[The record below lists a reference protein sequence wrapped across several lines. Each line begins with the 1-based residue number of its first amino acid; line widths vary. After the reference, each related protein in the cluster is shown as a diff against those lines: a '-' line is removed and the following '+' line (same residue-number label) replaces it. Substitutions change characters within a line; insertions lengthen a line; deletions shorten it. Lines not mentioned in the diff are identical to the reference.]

1 MIDGVAMGAALVAGL
16 VGSAH
21 CFGMCGGIAGAMG
34 MAAAQN
40 GVRGSRLGLQAT
52 LYNLGRISSYVLGGV
67 IVGILGAALGDMIN
81 LPSWSLWLRGLTG
94 LVLVLLGL
102 QIAFGWRLLTF
113 FERGG
118 AHLWRRLGPLA
129 GRLLGKRS
137 AINALG
143 LGMLW
148 GWLPCGLSYSMLLV
162 AATTGTAWGGGA
174 VMLAF
179 GLGTLPSMI
188 AASYAGGRLGALPG
202 GRRTRIIAGLLIALM
217 GIWTAAV
224 PMRHISHGSGGH
236 DGHDSMQHENHAG

>member
-1 MIDGVAMGAALVAGL
+1 MIDGVAMSAALVAGL
-16 VGSAH
+16 IGSAH

-40 GVRGSRLGLQAT
+40 GVRGGRLGLQAT
-52 LYNLGRISSYVLGGV
+52 LYNVGRITSYVVAGV
-67 IVGILGAALGDMIN
+67 IVGLLGSALGDMID
-81 LPSWSLWLRGLTG
+81 LPSWSLWLRGITG

-113 FERGG
+113 LERGG
-118 AHLWRRLGPLA
+118 ARLWRRLSPLA
-129 GRLLGKRS
+129 GRLLGKRG

-162 AATTGTAWGGGA
+162 AATTGTAVGGGA
-174 VMLAF
+174 IMLAF

-188 AASYAGGRLGALPG
+188 GASYAGGRIGGLPG
-202 GRRTRIIAGLLIALM
+202 GRRTRVIAGLLIALM

-224 PMRHISHGSGGH
+224 PMRHIGSGGH
-236 DGHDSMQHENHAG
+236 DGHGSMQHEHHAG

>member
-1 MIDGVAMGAALVAGL
+1 MIDGVAMSAALVAGL
-16 VGSAH
+16 IGSAH

-40 GVRGSRLGLQAT
+40 GVRGGRLGLQAT
-52 LYNLGRISSYVLGGV
+52 LYNVGRISSYVVAGV
-67 IVGILGAALGDMIN
+67 IVGLLGSALGDMID
-81 LPSWSLWLRGLTG
+81 LPSWSLWLRGITG

-113 FERGG
+113 LERGG
-118 AHLWRRLGPLA
+118 ARLWRRLSPLA
-129 GRLLGKRS
+129 GRLLGKRG

-148 GWLPCGLSYSMLLV
+148 GWLPCGLSYSMLLI
-162 AATTGTAWGGGA
+162 AATTGTAVGGGA
-174 VMLAF
+174 IMLAF

-188 AASYAGGRLGALPG
+188 GASYAGGRIGGLPG
-202 GRRTRIIAGLLIALM
+202 GRRTRVIAGLLIALM

-224 PMRHISHGSGGH
+224 PMRHIGSGGH
-236 DGHDSMQHENHAG
+236 DGHGSMQHEHHAG

>member
-1 MIDGVAMGAALVAGL
+1 MIDGVAMSAALVAGL
-16 VGSAH
+16 IGSAH

-40 GVRGSRLGLQAT
+40 GVRGGRLGLQAT
-52 LYNLGRISSYVLGGV
+52 LYNVGRISSYVVAGV
-67 IVGILGAALGDMIN
+67 IVGLLGSALGDMID
-81 LPSWSLWLRGLTG
+81 LPSWSLWLRGITG
-94 LVLVLLGL
+94 LVLLLLGL

-113 FERGG
+113 LERGG
-118 AHLWRRLGPLA
+118 ARLWRRLSPLA
-129 GRLLGKRS
+129 GRLLGKRG

-162 AATTGTAWGGGA
+162 AATTGTAVSGGA
-174 VMLAF
+174 IMLAF

-188 AASYAGGRLGALPG
+188 GASYAGGRIGGLPG
-202 GRRTRIIAGLLIALM
+202 GRRTRVIAGLLIALM

-224 PMRHISHGSGGH
+224 PMRHIGSGGH
-236 DGHDSMQHENHAG
+236 DGHGSMQHEHHAG

>member
-1 MIDGVAMGAALVAGL
+1 MIDGVAMSAALVAGL
-16 VGSAH
+16 IGSAH

-40 GVRGSRLGLQAT
+40 GVRGGRLGLQAT
-52 LYNLGRISSYVLGGV
+52 LYNVGRITSYVVAGV
-67 IVGILGAALGDMIN
+67 IVGLLGSALGDMID
-81 LPSWSLWLRGLTG
+81 LPSWSLWLRGITG

-113 FERGG
+113 LERGG
-118 AHLWRRLGPLA
+118 ARLWRRLSPLA
-129 GRLLGKRS
+129 GRLLGKRG

-143 LGMLW
+143 LGMFW

-162 AATTGTAWGGGA
+162 AATTGTAVGGGA
-174 VMLAF
+174 IMLAF

-188 AASYAGGRLGALPG
+188 GASYAGGRIGGLPG
-202 GRRTRIIAGLLIALM
+202 GRRTRVIAGLLIALM

-224 PMRHISHGSGGH
+224 PMRHIGSGGH
-236 DGHDSMQHENHAG
+236 DGHGSMQHEHHAG

>member
-1 MIDGVAMGAALVAGL
+1 MIDGVAMSAALVAGL
-16 VGSAH
+16 IGSAH

-40 GVRGSRLGLQAT
+40 GVRGGRLGLQAT
-52 LYNLGRISSYVLGGV
+52 LYNVGRITSYVVAGV
-67 IVGILGAALGDMIN
+67 IVGLLGSALGDMID
-81 LPSWSLWLRGLTG
+81 LPSWSLWLRGTTG

-113 FERGG
+113 LERGG
-118 AHLWRRLGPLA
+118 ARLWRRLSPLA

-162 AATTGTAWGGGA
+162 AATTGTAVSGGA
-174 VMLAF
+174 IMLAF

-188 AASYAGGRLGALPG
+188 GASYAGGRIGGLPG
-202 GRRTRIIAGLLIALM
+202 GRRTRVIAGLLIALM

-224 PMRHISHGSGGH
+224 PMRHIGSGGH
-236 DGHDSMQHENHAG
+236 DGHGSMQHEHHAG

>member
-1 MIDGVAMGAALVAGL
+1 MIDGVAMSAALVAGL
-16 VGSAH
+16 IGSAH

-40 GVRGSRLGLQAT
+40 GVRGGRLGLHAT
-52 LYNLGRISSYVLGGV
+52 LYNVGRITSYVVAGV
-67 IVGILGAALGDMIN
+67 IVGLLGSALGDMID
-81 LPSWSLWLRGLTG
+81 LPSWSLWLRGITG

-113 FERGG
+113 LERGG
-118 AHLWRRLGPLA
+118 ARLWRRLSPLA
-129 GRLLGKRS
+129 GRLLGKRG

-162 AATTGTAWGGGA
+162 AATTGTAVGGGA
-174 VMLAF
+174 IMLAF

-188 AASYAGGRLGALPG
+188 GASYAGGRIGGLPG
-202 GRRTRIIAGLLIALM
+202 GRRTRVIAGLLIALM

-224 PMRHISHGSGGH
+224 PMRHIGSGGH
-236 DGHDSMQHENHAG
+236 DGHGSMQHEHHAD

>member
-1 MIDGVAMGAALVAGL
+1 MIDGVAMSAALVAGL
-16 VGSAH
+16 IGSAH

-40 GVRGSRLGLQAT
+40 GVRGGRLGLQAT
-52 LYNLGRISSYVLGGV
+52 LYNVGRITSYVVAGV
-67 IVGILGAALGDMIN
+67 IVGLLGSALGDMID
-81 LPSWSLWLRGLTG
+81 LPSWSLWLRGITG

-113 FERGG
+113 LERGG
-118 AHLWRRLGPLA
+118 ARLWRRLSPLA

-148 GWLPCGLSYSMLLV
+148 GWLPCGLSYSMLLI
-162 AATTGTAWGGGA
+162 AATTGTAVGGGA
-174 VMLAF
+174 IMLAF

-188 AASYAGGRLGALPG
+188 GASYAGGRIGGLPG
-202 GRRTRIIAGLLIALM
+202 GRRTRVIAGLLIALM

-224 PMRHISHGSGGH
+224 PMRHIGSGGH
-236 DGHDSMQHENHAG
+236 DGHGSMQHEHHAG

>member
-1 MIDGVAMGAALVAGL
+1 MIDGVAMSAALVAGL
-16 VGSAH
+16 IGSAH

-40 GVRGSRLGLQAT
+40 GVRGGRLGLQAT
-52 LYNLGRISSYVLGGV
+52 LYNVGRITSYVVAGV
-67 IVGILGAALGDMIN
+67 IVGLLGSALGDMID
-81 LPSWSLWLRGLTG
+81 LPSWSLWLRGITG
-94 LVLVLLGL
+94 LVLLLLGL

-113 FERGG
+113 LERGG
-118 AHLWRRLGPLA
+118 ARLWRRLSPLA
-129 GRLLGKRS
+129 GRLLGKRG

-162 AATTGTAWGGGA
+162 AATTGTAVGGGA
-174 VMLAF
+174 IMLAF

-188 AASYAGGRLGALPG
+188 GASYAGGRIGGLPG
-202 GRRTRIIAGLLIALM
+202 GRRTRVIAGLLIALM

-224 PMRHISHGSGGH
+224 PMRHIGSGGH
-236 DGHDSMQHENHAG
+236 DGHGSMQHEHHAG

>member
-1 MIDGVAMGAALVAGL
+1 MIDGVAMSAALVAGL
-16 VGSAH
+16 IGSAH

-40 GVRGSRLGLQAT
+40 GVRGGRLGLQAT
-52 LYNLGRISSYVLGGV
+52 LYNVGRITSYVVAGI
-67 IVGILGAALGDMIN
+67 IVGLLGSALGDMID
-81 LPSWSLWLRGLTG
+81 LPSWSLWLRGITG

-113 FERGG
+113 LERGG
-118 AHLWRRLGPLA
+118 ARLWRRLSPLA
-129 GRLLGKRS
+129 GRLLGKRG

-162 AATTGTAWGGGA
+162 AATTGTAVGGGA
-174 VMLAF
+174 IMLAF

-188 AASYAGGRLGALPG
+188 GASYAGGRIGGLPG
-202 GRRTRIIAGLLIALM
+202 GRRTRVIAGLLIALM

-224 PMRHISHGSGGH
+224 PMRHIGSGGH
-236 DGHDSMQHENHAG
+236 DGHGSMQHEHHAG

>member
-1 MIDGVAMGAALVAGL
+1 MIDGVAMSAALVAGL
-16 VGSAH
+16 IGSAH

-40 GVRGSRLGLQAT
+40 GVRGGRLGLQAT
-52 LYNLGRISSYVLGGV
+52 LYNVGRISSYVVAGV
-67 IVGILGAALGDMIN
+67 IVGLLGSALGDMID
-81 LPSWSLWLRGLTG
+81 LPSWSLWLRGITG

-113 FERGG
+113 LERGG
-118 AHLWRRLGPLA
+118 ARLWRRLSPLA
-129 GRLLGKRS
+129 GRLLGKRG

-148 GWLPCGLSYSMLLV
+148 GWLPCGLSYSMLLI
-162 AATTGTAWGGGA
+162 AATTGTAVGGGA
-174 VMLAF
+174 IMLAF

-188 AASYAGGRLGALPG
+188 GASYAGGRIGGLPG
-202 GRRTRIIAGLLIALM
+202 GRRTRVIAGLLIALM

-224 PMRHISHGSGGH
+224 PMRHIGSGGH
-236 DGHDSMQHENHAG
+236 DGHGSMQHEHHAD

>member
-1 MIDGVAMGAALVAGL
+1 MIDGVAMSAALVAGL
-16 VGSAH
+16 IGSAH

-40 GVRGSRLGLQAT
+40 GVRGGRLGLQAT
-52 LYNLGRISSYVLGGV
+52 LYNVGRITSYVVAGV
-67 IVGILGAALGDMIN
+67 IVGLLGSALGDMID
-81 LPSWSLWLRGLTG
+81 LPSWSLWLRGITG

-113 FERGG
+113 LERGG
-118 AHLWRRLGPLA
+118 ARLWRRLSPLA
-129 GRLLGKRS
+129 GRLLGKRG

-162 AATTGTAWGGGA
+162 AATTGTAVSGGA
-174 VMLAF
+174 IMLAF

-188 AASYAGGRLGALPG
+188 GASYAGGRIGGLPG
-202 GRRTRIIAGLLIALM
+202 GRRTRVIAGLLIALM

-224 PMRHISHGSGGH
+224 PMRHIGSGGH
-236 DGHDSMQHENHAG
+236 DGHGSMQHEHHAG

>member
-1 MIDGVAMGAALVAGL
+1 MIDGVAMSAALVAGL
-16 VGSAH
+16 IGSAH

-40 GVRGSRLGLQAT
+40 GVRGGRLGLHAT
-52 LYNLGRISSYVLGGV
+52 LYNVGRITSYVVAGV
-67 IVGILGAALGDMIN
+67 IVGLLGSALGDMID
-81 LPSWSLWLRGLTG
+81 LPSWSLWLRGITG

-113 FERGG
+113 LERGG
-118 AHLWRRLGPLA
+118 ARLWRRLSPLA
-129 GRLLGKRS
+129 GRLLGKRG

-162 AATTGTAWGGGA
+162 AATTGNAAGGGA
-174 VMLAF
+174 IMLAF

-188 AASYAGGRLGALPG
+188 GASYAGGRIGGLPG
-202 GRRTRIIAGLLIALM
+202 GRRTRVIAGLLIALM

-224 PMRHISHGSGGH
+224 PMRHIGSGGH
-236 DGHDSMQHENHAG
+236 DGHGSMQHEHHAG

>member
-1 MIDGVAMGAALVAGL
+1 MIDGVAMSAALVAGL
-16 VGSAH
+16 IGSAH

-40 GVRGSRLGLQAT
+40 GVRGGRLGLQAT
-52 LYNLGRISSYVLGGV
+52 LYNVGRITSYVVAGV
-67 IVGILGAALGDMIN
+67 IVGLLGSALGDMID
-81 LPSWSLWLRGLTG
+81 LPSWSLWLRGITG

-113 FERGG
+113 LERGG
-118 AHLWRRLGPLA
+118 ARLWRRLSPLA

-148 GWLPCGLSYSMLLV
+148 GWLPCGLSYSMLLI
-162 AATTGTAWGGGA
+162 ATTTGTAVGGGA
-174 VMLAF
+174 IMLAF

-188 AASYAGGRLGALPG
+188 GASYAGGRIGGLPG
-202 GRRTRIIAGLLIALM
+202 GRRTRVIAGLLIALM

-224 PMRHISHGSGGH
+224 PMRHIGSGGH
-236 DGHDSMQHENHAG
+236 DGHGSMQHEHHAG

>member
-1 MIDGVAMGAALVAGL
+1 MIDGVAMSAALVAGL
-16 VGSAH
+16 IGSAH

-40 GVRGSRLGLQAT
+40 GVRGGRLGLQAT
-52 LYNLGRISSYVLGGV
+52 LYNVGRITSYVVAGV
-67 IVGILGAALGDMIN
+67 IVGLLGSALGDMID
-81 LPSWSLWLRGLTG
+81 LPSWSLWLRGITG

-113 FERGG
+113 LERGG
-118 AHLWRRLGPLA
+118 ARLWRRLSPLA
-129 GRLLGKRS
+129 GRLLGKRG

-162 AATTGTAWGGGA
+162 AATTGSAVGGGA
-174 VMLAF
+174 IMLAF

-188 AASYAGGRLGALPG
+188 GASYAGGRIGGLPG
-202 GRRTRIIAGLLIALM
+202 GRRTRVIAGLLIALM

-224 PMRHISHGSGGH
+224 PMRHIGSGGH
-236 DGHDSMQHENHAG
+236 DGHDSMQHEHHAG

>member
-1 MIDGVAMGAALVAGL
+1 MIDGVAMSAALVAGL
-16 VGSAH
+16 IGSAH

-40 GVRGSRLGLQAT
+40 GVRGGRLGLQAT
-52 LYNLGRISSYVLGGV
+52 LYNVGRITSYVVAGV
-67 IVGILGAALGDMIN
+67 IVGLLGSALGDMID
-81 LPSWSLWLRGLTG
+81 LPSWSLWLRGITG

-113 FERGG
+113 LERGG
-118 AHLWRRLGPLA
+118 ARLWRRLSPLA
-129 GRLLGKRS
+129 GRLLGKRG

-148 GWLPCGLSYSMLLV
+148 GWLPCGLSYSMLLI
-162 AATTGTAWGGGA
+162 AATTGTAVGGGA
-174 VMLAF
+174 IMLAF

-188 AASYAGGRLGALPG
+188 GASYAGGRIGGLPG
-202 GRRTRIIAGLLIALM
+202 GRRTRVIAGLLIALM

-224 PMRHISHGSGGH
+224 PMRHIGSGGH
-236 DGHDSMQHENHAG
+236 DGHGSMQHEHHAG

>member
-1 MIDGVAMGAALVAGL
+1 MIDGVAMSAALVAGL
-16 VGSAH
+16 IGSAH

-40 GVRGSRLGLQAT
+40 GVRGGRLGLQAT
-52 LYNLGRISSYVLGGV
+52 LYNVGRITSYVVAGV
-67 IVGILGAALGDMIN
+67 IVGLLGSALGDMID
-81 LPSWSLWLRGLTG
+81 LPSWSLWLRGTTG

-113 FERGG
+113 LERGG
-118 AHLWRRLGPLA
+118 ARLWRRLSPLA
-129 GRLLGKRS
+129 GRLLGKRG

-148 GWLPCGLSYSMLLV
+148 GWLPCGLSYSMLLI
-162 AATTGTAWGGGA
+162 AATTGTAVGGGA
-174 VMLAF
+174 IMLAF

-188 AASYAGGRLGALPG
+188 GASYAGGRIGGLPG
-202 GRRTRIIAGLLIALM
+202 GRRTRVIAGLLIALM

-224 PMRHISHGSGGH
+224 PMRHIGSGGH
-236 DGHDSMQHENHAG
+236 DGHGSMQHEHHAG

>member
-1 MIDGVAMGAALVAGL
+1 MIDGVAMSAALVAGL
-16 VGSAH
+16 IGSAH

-40 GVRGSRLGLQAT
+40 GVRGGRLGLHAT
-52 LYNLGRISSYVLGGV
+52 LYNVGRITSYVVAGV
-67 IVGILGAALGDMIN
+67 IVGLLGSALGDMID
-81 LPSWSLWLRGLTG
+81 LPSWSLWLRGITG

-113 FERGG
+113 LERGG
-118 AHLWRRLGPLA
+118 ARLWRRLSPLA
-129 GRLLGKRS
+129 GRLLGKRG
-137 AINALG
+137 AINAIG

-162 AATTGTAWGGGA
+162 AATTGSAVGGGA
-174 VMLAF
+174 IMLAF

-188 AASYAGGRLGALPG
+188 GASYAGGRIGGLPG
-202 GRRTRIIAGLLIALM
+202 GRRTRVIAGLLIALM

-224 PMRHISHGSGGH
+224 PMRHIGGGH
-236 DGHDSMQHENHAG
+236 DGHDSMQHEHHAG

>member
-1 MIDGVAMGAALVAGL
+1 MIDGVAMSAALVAGL
-16 VGSAH
+16 IGSAH

-40 GVRGSRLGLQAT
+40 GVRGGRLGLQAT
-52 LYNLGRISSYVLGGV
+52 LYNVGRITSYVVAGV
-67 IVGILGAALGDMIN
+67 IVGLLGSALGDMID
-81 LPSWSLWLRGLTG
+81 LPSWSLWLRGITG
-94 LVLVLLGL
+94 LVLLLLGL

-113 FERGG
+113 LERGG
-118 AHLWRRLGPLA
+118 ARLWRRLSPLA
-129 GRLLGKRS
+129 GRLLGKRG

-162 AATTGTAWGGGA
+162 AATTGTAVSGGA
-174 VMLAF
+174 IMLAF

-188 AASYAGGRLGALPG
+188 GASYAGGRIGGLPG
-202 GRRTRIIAGLLIALM
+202 GRRTRVIAGLLIALM

-224 PMRHISHGSGGH
+224 PMRHIGSGGH
-236 DGHDSMQHENHAG
+236 DGHGSMQHEHHAG

>member
-1 MIDGVAMGAALVAGL
+1 MIDGVAMSAALVAGL
-16 VGSAH
+16 IGSAH

-40 GVRGSRLGLQAT
+40 GVRGGRLGLQAT
-52 LYNLGRISSYVLGGV
+52 LYNVGRITSYVVAGV
-67 IVGILGAALGDMIN
+67 IVGLLGSALGDMID
-81 LPSWSLWLRGLTG
+81 LPSWSLWLRGITG
-94 LVLVLLGL
+94 LVLLLLGL

-113 FERGG
+113 LERGG
-118 AHLWRRLGPLA
+118 ARLWRRLSPLA

-162 AATTGTAWGGGA
+162 AATTGTAVGGGA
-174 VMLAF
+174 IMLAF

-188 AASYAGGRLGALPG
+188 GASYAGGRIGGLPG
-202 GRRTRIIAGLLIALM
+202 GRRTRVIAGLLIALM

-224 PMRHISHGSGGH
+224 PMRHIGSGGH
-236 DGHDSMQHENHAG
+236 DGHGSMQHEHHAG

>member
-1 MIDGVAMGAALVAGL
+1 MSAALVAGL
-16 VGSAH
+16 IGSAH

-40 GVRGSRLGLQAT
+40 GVRGGRLGLQAT
-52 LYNLGRISSYVLGGV
+52 LYNVGRITSYVVAGV
-67 IVGILGAALGDMIN
+67 IVGLLGSALGDMID
-81 LPSWSLWLRGLTG
+81 LPSWSLWLRGITG

-113 FERGG
+113 LERGG
-118 AHLWRRLGPLA
+118 ARLWRRLSPLA
-129 GRLLGKRS
+129 GRLLGKRG

-148 GWLPCGLSYSMLLV
+148 GWLPCGLSYSMLLI
-162 AATTGTAWGGGA
+162 AATTGTAVGGGA
-174 VMLAF
+174 IMLAF

-188 AASYAGGRLGALPG
+188 GASYAGGRIGGLPG
-202 GRRTRIIAGLLIALM
+202 GRRTRVIAGLLIALM

-224 PMRHISHGSGGH
+224 PMRHIGSGGH
-236 DGHDSMQHENHAG
+236 DGHGSMQHEHHAG

>member
-1 MIDGVAMGAALVAGL
+1 MIDGVAMSAALVAGL
-16 VGSAH
+16 IGSAH

-40 GVRGSRLGLQAT
+40 GVRGGRLGLQAT
-52 LYNLGRISSYVLGGV
+52 LYNVGRITSYVVAGI
-67 IVGILGAALGDMIN
+67 IVGLLGSALGDMID
-81 LPSWSLWLRGLTG
+81 LPSWSLWLRGITG

-113 FERGG
+113 LERGG
-118 AHLWRRLGPLA
+118 ARLWRRLSPLA
-129 GRLLGKRS
+129 GRLLGKRG

-162 AATTGTAWGGGA
+162 AATTGTAVGGGA
-174 VMLAF
+174 IMLAF

-188 AASYAGGRLGALPG
+188 GASYAGGRIGGLPG
-202 GRRTRIIAGLLIALM
+202 GRRTRVIAGLLIALM

-224 PMRHISHGSGGH
+224 PMRHIGSGGH
-236 DGHDSMQHENHAG
+236 DGHGSMQHEHDAG

>member
-1 MIDGVAMGAALVAGL
+1 MIDGVAMSAALVAGL
-16 VGSAH
+16 IGSAH

-40 GVRGSRLGLQAT
+40 GVRGGRLGLQAT
-52 LYNLGRISSYVLGGV
+52 LYNVGRITSYVVAGV
-67 IVGILGAALGDMIN
+67 IVGLLGSALGGMID
-81 LPSWSLWLRGLTG
+81 LPSWSLWLRGITG

-113 FERGG
+113 LERGG
-118 AHLWRRLGPLA
+118 ARLWRRLSPLA
-129 GRLLGKRS
+129 GRLLGKRG

-162 AATTGTAWGGGA
+162 AATTGTAVGGGA
-174 VMLAF
+174 IMLAF

-188 AASYAGGRLGALPG
+188 GASYAGGRIGGLPG
-202 GRRTRIIAGLLIALM
+202 GRRTRVIAGLLIALM

-224 PMRHISHGSGGH
+224 PMRHIGSGGH
-236 DGHDSMQHENHAG
+236 DGHGSMQHEHHAG

>member
-1 MIDGVAMGAALVAGL
+1 MIDGVAMSAALVAGL
-16 VGSAH
+16 IGSAH

-40 GVRGSRLGLQAT
+40 GVRGGRLGLQAT
-52 LYNLGRISSYVLGGV
+52 LYNVGRISSYVVAGV
-67 IVGILGAALGDMIN
+67 IVGLLGSALGDMID
-81 LPSWSLWLRGLTG
+81 LPSWSLWLRGITG
-94 LVLVLLGL
+94 LVLLLLGL

-113 FERGG
+113 LERGG
-118 AHLWRRLGPLA
+118 ARLWRRLSPLA
-129 GRLLGKRS
+129 GRLLGKRG

-162 AATTGTAWGGGA
+162 AATTGTAVGGGA
-174 VMLAF
+174 IMLAF

-188 AASYAGGRLGALPG
+188 GASYAGGRIGGLPG
-202 GRRTRIIAGLLIALM
+202 GRRTRVIAGLLIALM

-224 PMRHISHGSGGH
+224 PMRHIGSGGH
-236 DGHDSMQHENHAG
+236 DGHGSMQHEHHAG

>member
-1 MIDGVAMGAALVAGL
+1 MIDGVAMSAALVAGL
-16 VGSAH
+16 IGSAH

-40 GVRGSRLGLQAT
+40 GVRGGRLGLQAT
-52 LYNLGRISSYVLGGV
+52 LYNVGRISSYVVAGV
-67 IVGILGAALGDMIN
+67 IVGLLGSALGDMID
-81 LPSWSLWLRGLTG
+81 LPSWSLWLRGITG

-113 FERGG
+113 LERGG
-118 AHLWRRLGPLA
+118 ARLWRRLSPLA
-129 GRLLGKRS
+129 GRLLGKRG

-148 GWLPCGLSYSMLLV
+148 GWLPCGLSYSMLLI
-162 AATTGTAWGGGA
+162 ATTTGTAVGGGA
-174 VMLAF
+174 IMLAF

-188 AASYAGGRLGALPG
+188 GASYAGGRIGGLPG
-202 GRRTRIIAGLLIALM
+202 GRRTRVIAGLLIALM

-224 PMRHISHGSGGH
+224 PMRHIGSGGH
-236 DGHDSMQHENHAG
+236 DGHGSMQHEHHAG

>member
-1 MIDGVAMGAALVAGL
+1 MIDGVAMSAALVAGL
-16 VGSAH
+16 IGSAH

-40 GVRGSRLGLQAT
+40 GVRGGRLGLQAT
-52 LYNLGRISSYVLGGV
+52 LYNVGRITSYVVAGV
-67 IVGILGAALGDMIN
+67 IVGLLGSALGDMID
-81 LPSWSLWLRGLTG
+81 LPSWSLWLRGITG

-113 FERGG
+113 LERGG
-118 AHLWRRLGPLA
+118 ARLWRRLSPLA
-129 GRLLGKRS
+129 GRLLGKRG

-162 AATTGTAWGGGA
+162 AATTGSAVGGGA
-174 VMLAF
+174 IMLAF

-188 AASYAGGRLGALPG
+188 GASYAGGRIGGLPG
-202 GRRTRIIAGLLIALM
+202 GRRTRVIAGLLIALM

-224 PMRHISHGSGGH
+224 PMRHIGGGH
-236 DGHDSMQHENHAG
+236 DGHGSMQHEHHAG

>member
-1 MIDGVAMGAALVAGL
+1 MIDGVAMSAALVAGL
-16 VGSAH
+16 IGSAH

-40 GVRGSRLGLQAT
+40 GVRGGRLGLQAT
-52 LYNLGRISSYVLGGV
+52 LYNVGRISSYVVAGV
-67 IVGILGAALGDMIN
+67 IVGLLGSALGDMID
-81 LPSWSLWLRGLTG
+81 LPSWSLWLRGITG

-113 FERGG
+113 LERGG
-118 AHLWRRLGPLA
+118 ARLWRRLSPLA
-129 GRLLGKRS
+129 GRLLGKRG

-148 GWLPCGLSYSMLLV
+148 GWLPCGLSYSMLLI
-162 AATTGTAWGGGA
+162 AATTGTAVGGGA
-174 VMLAF
+174 IMLAF

-188 AASYAGGRLGALPG
+188 GASYAGGRIGGLPG
-202 GRRTRIIAGLLIALM
+202 GRRTRVIAGLLIALM

-224 PMRHISHGSGGH
+224 PMRHIGGSH
-236 DGHDSMQHENHAG
+236 DGHGSMQHEHHAG

>member
-1 MIDGVAMGAALVAGL
+1 MIDGVAMSAALVAGL
-16 VGSAH
+16 IGSAH

-40 GVRGSRLGLQAT
+40 GVRGGRLGLHAT
-52 LYNLGRISSYVLGGV
+52 LYNVGRITSYVVAGV
-67 IVGILGAALGDMIN
+67 IVGLLGSALGGMID
-81 LPSWSLWLRGLTG
+81 LPSWSLWLRGITG

-113 FERGG
+113 LERGG
-118 AHLWRRLGPLA
+118 ARLWRRLSPLA
-129 GRLLGKRS
+129 GRLLGKRG

-148 GWLPCGLSYSMLLV
+148 GWLPCGLSYSMLLI
-162 AATTGTAWGGGA
+162 AATTGTAVGGGA
-174 VMLAF
+174 IMLAF

-188 AASYAGGRLGALPG
+188 GASYAGGRIGGLPG
-202 GRRTRIIAGLLIALM
+202 GRRTRVIAGLLIALM

-224 PMRHISHGSGGH
+224 PMRHIGSGGH
-236 DGHDSMQHENHAG
+236 DGHGSMQHEHHAD

>member
-1 MIDGVAMGAALVAGL
+1 MIDGVAMSAALVAGL
-16 VGSAH
+16 IGSAH

-40 GVRGSRLGLQAT
+40 GVRGGRLGLQAT
-52 LYNLGRISSYVLGGV
+52 LYNVGRITSYVVAGV
-67 IVGILGAALGDMIN
+67 IVGLLGSALGDMID
-81 LPSWSLWLRGLTG
+81 LPSWSLWLRGITG
-94 LVLVLLGL
+94 LVLLLLGL

-113 FERGG
+113 LERGG
-118 AHLWRRLGPLA
+118 ARLWRRLSPLA

-162 AATTGTAWGGGA
+162 AATTGSAVGGGA
-174 VMLAF
+174 IMLAF

-188 AASYAGGRLGALPG
+188 GASYAGGRIGGLPG
-202 GRRTRIIAGLLIALM
+202 GRRTRVIAGLLIALM

-224 PMRHISHGSGGH
+224 PMRHIGSGGH
-236 DGHDSMQHENHAG
+236 DGHGSMQHEHHAG

>member
-1 MIDGVAMGAALVAGL
+1 MIDGVAMSAALVAGL
-16 VGSAH
+16 IGSAH

-40 GVRGSRLGLQAT
+40 GVRGGRLGLHAT
-52 LYNLGRISSYVLGGV
+52 LYNVGRITSYVVAGV
-67 IVGILGAALGDMIN
+67 IVGLLGSALGDMID
-81 LPSWSLWLRGLTG
+81 LPSWSLWLRGITG

-113 FERGG
+113 LERGG
-118 AHLWRRLGPLA
+118 ARLWRRLSPLA
-129 GRLLGKRS
+129 GRLLGKRG

-162 AATTGTAWGGGA
+162 AATTGTAVGGGA
-174 VMLAF
+174 IMLAF

-188 AASYAGGRLGALPG
+188 GASYAGGRIGGLPG
-202 GRRTRIIAGLLIALM
+202 GRRTRVIAGLLIALM

-224 PMRHISHGSGGH
+224 PMRHIGGGH
-236 DGHDSMQHENHAG
+236 DGHDSMQHEHHAG

>member
-1 MIDGVAMGAALVAGL
+1 MIDGVAMSAALVAGL
-16 VGSAH
+16 IGSAH

-40 GVRGSRLGLQAT
+40 GVRGGRLGLQAT
-52 LYNLGRISSYVLGGV
+52 LYNVGRITSYVVAGV
-67 IVGILGAALGDMIN
+67 IVGLLGSALGDMID
-81 LPSWSLWLRGLTG
+81 LPSWSLWLRGITG

-113 FERGG
+113 LERGG
-118 AHLWRRLGPLA
+118 ARLWRRLSPLA
-129 GRLLGKRS
+129 GRLLGKRG

-162 AATTGTAWGGGA
+162 AATTGTAVGGGA
-174 VMLAF
+174 IMLAF

-188 AASYAGGRLGALPG
+188 GASYAGGRIGGLPG
-202 GRRTRIIAGLLIALM
+202 GRRTRVIAGLLIALM

-224 PMRHISHGSGGH
+224 PMRHIGSGGH
-236 DGHDSMQHENHAG
+236 DGHGSMQHEHHAD